1 MPITAREAEVLDW
14 LAQQYEPMVALLG
27 QLVDTD
33 SGSYDRA
40 GVARAGEILRAHLEA
55 HGLAVEL
62 IGQADGSVSIKATAP
77 PRRPAADN
85 AHVLLLGHR
94 DTVFPKG
101 TAAERPFRVE
111 DKRAYGPGV
120 ADMKAGLVMN
130 AFVLEAM
137 ARLGGAARP
146 VVSLV
151 TSDEEIASPA
161 SRPTIEAA
169 ARGARAVFNA
179 EPGRPS
185 GNIVSGRKGAMFLS
199 IEVTGKPAHSGSAHD
214 QGVSAIEELCR
225 KVIELHALTDYA
237 SGTTVNVGLI
247 EGGQSINTVAPRA
260 GAKVDVRFKTMAAM
274 AEAEAAI
281 ERILGRVHLPG
292 ASTRITDKA
301 AFLPLEP
308 TAREPGAVRALRRLR
323 GRARPD
329 DRRRVHRRLGGF
341 RLHRGG
347 RRAHRVRHGS
357 DRREGAQPGRG
368 LPSRQPRPARP
379 GPGAR
384 DPAPRL
390 RNAAIAKAM
399 TFAPL
404 RRRPDL
410 SMTCENVRLSQCW
423 EPS

>member
-1 MPITAREAEVLDW
+1 
-14 LAQQYEPMVALLG
+14 
-27 QLVDTD
+27 
-33 SGSYDRA
+33 
-40 GVARAGEILRAHLEA
+40 
-55 HGLAVEL
+55 
-62 IGQADGSVSIKATAP
+62 
-77 PRRPAADN
+77 
-85 AHVLLLGHR
+85 
-94 DTVFPKG
+94 
-101 TAAERPFRVE
+101 
-111 DKRAYGPGV
+111 
-120 ADMKAGLVMN
+120 MN
-130 AFVLEAM
+130 AFVLEAL
-137 ARLGGAARP
+137 ARLGGASRP

-281 ERILGRVHLPG
+281 ETDPRPGPSPRYEHANHRQGRLP
-292 ASTRITDKA
+292 A
-301 AFLPLEP
+301 AR
-308 TAREPGAVRALRRLR
+308 ADRREPGAVRALRRLR

-329 DRRRVHRRLGGF
+329 HRRRVHRRLGGL

-347 RRAHRVRHGS
+347 RGAHRVRHRP
-357 DRREGAQPGRG
+357 DRRDGAQPGRG
-368 LPSRQPRPARP
+368 LPPRQPRPARP
-379 GPGAR
+379 GPGPR

-390 RNAAIAKAM
+390 RNAVVAAAM
-399 TFAPL
+399 AVARRRPPPGPLDDLPRCLPISMLGSACAERRVGQVAGGADQLFGRAAERSGGRGVGGDSAPL
-404 RRRPDL
+404 RALRLLHRDLPDL
-410 SMTCENVRLSQCW
+410 RAARRRARQPARAHLPDQGHAGERQAGQRRRSSSTSTAACPAS
-423 EPS
+423 PA